1 MTTTFKTMPL
11 SALPRPRRRSSIIAA
26 LAVTLAVALAGCSL
40 VKLGYGQASPIAFR
54 WIDGYVDLDDA
65 QSLIA
70 RGALDETVAWHRRT
84 QLPDYVELL
93 GRVESEVLADTTPE
107 RMCAWAG
114 EIRSRM
120 EPILQFLAPAVTD
133 VALTLAPAQFA
144 HIEKRFAQTNE
155 EFRDEHLQRNPQRRQ
170 RAVTE
175 RAVERAE
182 MLYGKLDDAQRALI
196 VDYVRTS
203 PYDAE
208 RVDAERKLRQQE
220 ALVFFRRLRAA
231 NPGREEALLQVRAY
245 LRVLDHS
252 PRETYRV
259 YAERVIAHD
268 CALASAL
275 QNAASAEQRQN
286 AARKLGGW
294 RDDLRALS
302 GDGA

>member
-1 MTTTFKTMPL
+1 
-11 SALPRPRRRSSIIAA
+11 
-26 LAVTLAVALAGCSL
+26 
-40 VKLGYGQASPIAFR
+40 ASPIAFR
-54 WIDGYVDLDDA
+54 WIDSYVDLDDA
-65 QSLIA
+65 QSLVA

-93 GRVESEVLADTTPE
+93 GRAESEVLADTTPE
-107 RMCAWAG
+107 RVCAWVG
-114 EIRSRM
+114 ESRSRA
-120 EPILQFLAPAVTD
+120 EPILQFLAPAITD

-144 HIEKRFAQTNE
+144 HIEKRFTQTNE
-155 EFRDEHLQRNPQRRQ
+155 EFRDEHLQRNPRWRQ
-170 RAVTE
+170 RAATE

-196 VDYVRTS
+196 ADSVRTS

-231 NPGREEALLQVRAY
+231 NPGREEALLEVRAY

-275 QNAASAEQRQN
+275 QNAASAEERRN
-286 AARKLGGW
+286 AAQKLGGW

-302 GDGA
+302 RDGA

>member
-1 MTTTFKTMPL
+1 ML
-11 SALPRPRRRSSIIAA
+11 AA
-26 LAVTLAVALAGCSL
+26 TLVLALAGCSL
-40 VKLGYGQASPIAFR
+40 VKLGYGQASPLAFR

-65 QSLIA
+65 QSLIV
-70 RGALDETVAWHRRT
+70 RGALDATVTWHRRT
-84 QLPDYVELL
+84 QLPDYVQLL
-93 GRVESEVLADTTPE
+93 GRAESEVLADTTPE

-114 EIRSRM
+114 EIRSRVD
-120 EPILQFLAPAVTD
+120 PILQFLAPAITD

-170 RAVTE
+170 RAATE
-175 RAVERAE
+175 RAVDRAE
-182 MLYGKLDDAQRALI
+182 MLYGKLDDAQRAL
-196 VDYVRTS
+196 VADYVRTS
-203 PYDAE
+203 PYEAE
-208 RVDAERKLRQQE
+208 RVDAERTLRQQE
-220 ALVFFRRLRAA
+220 ALAFLRRLRAA

-245 LRVLDHS
+245 LRVVDHS

-259 YAERVIAHD
+259 YAERVIAHN

-275 QNAASAEQRQN
+275 QNGASAEQRRN
-286 AARKLGGW
+286 AARKLAGW